1 MQRTAKIG
9 STRVYEKA
17 SDPTNI
23 TTKES
28 TVFEAHLV
36 KRVQFQKCT
45 AASVHESDMRALDWC
60 AIDQRGF
67 RKFIRDILRRVP
79 VNKSGKYLGPSE
91 KFGGGEDRGNDIGRI
106 GIRKESIERQRGN
119 LAFRCLLVD
128 IVNEPDMLIG
138 ATSKEL
144 NGMLSTWIRSNIVT
158 PSIVCDCLNRLVPLN
173 NVPGLEDYIYT
184 KILGQGSYGIAL
196 RVQHKDDMKSDGI
209 ALCKTVKIIL
219 GPVAGETRNKYDH
232 TPVEEAALQRHLAV
246 HEIAPR
252 ILTTLDMYKV
262 SILGRTMHMVVM
274 ESLDCT
280 MSDYLK
286 CVETAFPASIR
297 KKRGDH
303 KARMYHFDKMFNAVS
318 GLILKMRAIRV
329 THMDMHTK
337 NVMFRIRHNASSIIG
352 EIDVAR
358 VIDAGQ
364 LATGKHD
371 PRTDLAALLYGINM
385 DTTRSSTR
393 RYFLNVCRTFLI
405 KEYPD
410 LCRSASG
417 SKVPCEDLSGA
428 DDIRLHLFHIM
439 SRHIKHGKNMRLHV
453 TREDDVCSHTSGTGT
468 DDSVRTIS
476 ASTIITADNINRVGS
491 KVRCSGRS
499 KLGIRCRRYT
509 LHAQSQLYLCYSH
522 RNASDV
528 AT

>member
-1 MQRTAKIG
+1 MLRTVKVG
-9 STRVYEKA
+9 SPRVYEKA
-17 SDPTNI
+17 SNPTNI

-45 AASVHESDMRALDWC
+45 AASVRESDMGTLDWC

-106 GIRKESIERQRGN
+106 GLREESIERQRGN
-119 LAFRCLLVD
+119 LAFRCLLVG
-128 IVNEPDMLIG
+128 IVNHPDILLS
-138 ATSKEL
+138 ATSKKLE
-144 NGMLSTWIRSNIVT
+144 GMLSKWSDTVT
-158 PSIVCDCLNRLVPLN
+158 PSIVCDCLNRLVPLTHEM
-173 NVPGLEDYIYT
+173 GLQDYIYT

-196 RVQHKDDMKSDGI
+196 RVQHKKDTESDGS

-219 GPVAGETRNKYDH
+219 GPVAGETMNKYDH
-232 TPVEEAALQRHLAV
+232 TPSEEAALQYHLAA

-252 ILTTLDMYKV
+252 ILTTSDIMYQV

-297 KKRGDH
+297 KNRGDH
-303 KARMYHFDKMFNAVS
+303 NARTYHFDKMFQAVS
-318 GLILKMRAIRV
+318 GLILKMRAIDV
-329 THMDMHTK
+329 THMDMHTR

-385 DTTRSSTR
+385 DTTLRSTR
-393 RYFLNVCRTFLI
+393 QYFLNVCRTFLI
-405 KEYPD
+405 KEYPE

-417 SKVPCEDLSGA
+417 SKVSCEVLSGV
-428 DDIRLHLFHIM
+428 DDMRLRLFHRM
-439 SRHIKHGKNMRLHV
+439 SRYIKHGKKMQLDVR
-453 TREDDVCSHTSGTGT
+453 RDDDAVCTVSPPH
-468 DDSVRTIS
+468 
-476 ASTIITADNINRVGS
+476 IIAAHNITRVGS

-499 KLGIRCRRYT
+499 NLGARCRRYT
-509 LHAQSQLYLCYSH
+509 LHAHSWLYLCYSH
-522 RNASDV
+522 RDASGI